1 MATLSPGRRSA
12 LDFSDLSV
20 DVATPV
26 ASNSRPVLDLSPTYS
41 ERSYESLQA
50 RSLNLEETTP
60 LKNSVVEV
68 RQTTPFHS
76 THFRDAVTSQASPN
90 APTRPSSTPDS
101 FLHTRGTGR
110 FSTPGISS
118 KSASHYP
125 SPKFTPRRSMT
136 SIMGSHTH
144 FSHHEDLGATS
155 DIMEDSRSLTP
166 KPKEQTFV

>member
-1 MATLSPGRRSA
+1 MAALSPARRSG

-26 ASNSRPVLDLSPTYS
+26 LSNSRRVLDLSPAHS
-41 ERSYESLQA
+41 ERSYQSLQA
-50 RSLNLEETTP
+50 RSLNLQETTP
-60 LKNSVVEV
+60 LKENHEV
-68 RQTTPFHS
+68 RQTTPFHG
-76 THFRDAVTSQASPN
+76 THFRDDFTSRASPN
-90 APTRPSSTPDS
+90 APTRPDSTPNS

-125 SPKFTPRRSMT
+125 SPAFTPSRSMA
-136 SIMGSHTH
+136 SIMGSHNQ
-144 FSHHEDLGATS
+144 FSRHEDLGATS

-166 KPKEQTFV
+166 KPKEQT